1 MSEESSNTQ
10 GRGKVPEIRN
20 VAKERLE
27 AGELAIGVG
36 LRMARTVEI
45 AKAMRAAGFDFLFID
60 MEHNSMSIDIAA
72 QISVAAQDAGITPV
86 VRVPGFEHHLA
97 TRVLDGGGQGI
108 VVPHVDTDEA
118 ARRMARNCR
127 YPPLGRRSITGAL
140 PQLDFQALPVG
151 EAMAALDR
159 ATLLILM
166 LESPEAIENVER
178 IAAVPGVDALLIGA
192 SDLSI
197 EMGIPGQFEH
207 PRLVAAFERVIA
219 ACRASG
225 IHPGIGGVYEP
236 PLLERYVGM
245 GFRLIMAGNDL
256 ALLMAAG
263 RQRAAAVR
271 AMAPR

>member
-1 MSEESSNTQ
+1 
-10 GRGKVPEIRN
+10 VPEIRN

-27 AGELAIGVG
+27 AGELAIGVS

-60 MEHNSMSIDIAA
+60 MEHNSMSVDTAA

-86 VRVPGFEHHLA
+86 VRVPGLEHYLA
-97 TRVLDGGGQGI
+97 TRVLDAGAQGI
-108 VVPHVDTDEA
+108 VVPHVDTDEV
-118 ARRMARNCR
+118 ARRMAQNCR

-140 PQLDFQALPVG
+140 PQLDFQTLPVG
-151 EAMAALDR
+151 DAMVAVDR
-159 ATLLILM
+159 ATLLIVM
-166 LESPEAIENVER
+166 LESQGAIDNVER
-178 IAAVPGVDALLIGA
+178 IAAVPGIDALLVGT

-207 PRLVAAFERVIA
+207 PKVVGAFERVIA
-219 ACRASG
+219 ACRANG

-256 ALLMAAG
+256 ALMMAAA

-271 AMAPR
+271 AMPPR

>member
-1 MSEESSNTQ
+1 
-10 GRGKVPEIRN
+10 VPEIRN
-20 VAKERLE
+20 VAKARLE
-27 AGELAIGVG
+27 AGELAIGVS

-60 MEHNSMSIDIAA
+60 MEHNSMSVDTAA

-97 TRVLDGGGQGI
+97 TRVLDGGAQGI
-108 VVPHVDTDEA
+108 VVPHVDTDEV
-118 ARRMARNCR
+118 ARRMAQNCR

-151 EAMAALDR
+151 EAMATIDR
-159 ATLLILM
+159 ATLLIVM

-178 IAAVPGVDALLIGA
+178 IAAVPGIDALLVGT

-197 EMGIPGQFEH
+197 ELGIPGQFEH
-207 PRLVAAFERVIA
+207 PKVVAVFERVIA
-219 ACRASG
+219 ACRANG

-236 PLLERYVGM
+236 PLLARYVGM

-256 ALLMAAG
+256 ALMMAAAK
-263 RQRAAAVR
+263 QRAAAIR
-271 AMAPR
+271 AMPPR